1 MPGFEEDKVDKR
13 GSWDP
18 NYQDPVPYKF
28 DPTKPP
34 QWEENGPI
42 FIDQPNGIW
51 KVPLVYGPRKV
62 LRFPGRPQIGR
73 YVRWGEFKKPVY
85 KERWIDPRVPVDDPL
100 DFTVRPPQYT
110 VVPQQVDKGPPF
122 HNRLHKAVASG
133 DLNVSFPTIHALLGV
148 RIWARVWALPT
159 PQIILGVGSNRE
171 SS

>member
-13 GSWDP
+13 GSWDLD
-18 NYQDPVPYKF
+18 YQDPVPYKF
-28 DPTKPP
+28 DPTNPP

-73 YVRWGEFKKPVY
+73 YVRWGEFEKPVY
-85 KERWIDPRVPVDDPL
+85 KERWIDPLVPVDDPL
-100 DFTVRPPQYT
+100 DFTIRPPQYT
-110 VVPQQVDKGPPF
+110 VVPQEVDAGPPF

-133 DLNVSFPTIHALLGV
+133 DINVSFCYNLRIIKHKGFFLGGCG
-148 RIWARVWALPT
+148 IWAQCGHFQLHK
-159 PQIILGVGSNRE
+159 
-171 SS
+171 